1 MNAGRSEKQK
11 MEKFKSFCKKQ
22 IVFVVALFASLL
34 SLILSPPTGERFIS
48 LDWRTLFTLFMLL
61 LVLEGFKKEKMFYP
75 FFCLTDRFKT
85 LKGLTYF
92 LVGVV
97 FFLAPFITNDVSL
110 VTFVPLTIIIFKG
123 IKKEKYLLQTVI
135 LENIAAISGAFLTP
149 FGNPQNLFIYTNT
162 KVSPSSF
169 ILHMLPMW
177 GMGLL
182 GLFVAVNF
190 IYRKNPKEPIYTN
203 ERIEHDAPDPQNRG
217 LRVFYLALLVLL
229 LVEIITRVFNFVDI
243 VIIVL
248 AALLIF
254 DRKVFKKVDY
264 YLLSTFFLFFLFSS
278 SIADIPFVK
287 DFLSTHV
294 SGNEYWWGLGISQ
307 IISNVP
313 GTALLL
319 DFSNN
324 YTALLYGVNAA
335 GMGTIVGSLA
345 SLITF
350 SIYNKEYPEEKKNFF
365 KYFHFFSLCFLVL
378 YILTALPIQNWTL

>member
-1 MNAGRSEKQK
+1 
-11 MEKFKSFCKKQ
+11 MEKIKAFCKKQ
-22 IVFVVALFASLL
+22 IVFVVALLAALISLL
-34 SLILSPPTGERFIS
+34 VSHPTAERFLS

-61 LVLEGFKKEKMFYP
+61 MVLEGFKKEKMFYP

-85 LKGLTYF
+85 IKGLSYF

-123 IKKEKYLLQTVI
+123 INKEKYLLPIVI
-135 LENIAAISGAFLTP
+135 LENIAAITGAFLTP

-162 KVSPSSF
+162 EVSSMSF

-177 GMGLL
+177 IVGLV
-182 GLFVAVNF
+182 GLFLAVNF
-190 IYRKNPKEPIYTN
+190 VFRKNPKEPIYTN
-203 ERIEHDAPDPQNRG
+203 DRIEHEAPDPQNRG

-229 LVEIITRVFNFVDI
+229 LVEIVTRMFNFVDI
-243 VIIVL
+243 VMIVL
-248 AALLIF
+248 VALLIF
-254 DRKVFKKVDY
+254 DRNVFGKVDY

-287 DFLSTHV
+287 EFLSTHV
-294 SGNEYWWGLGISQ
+294 GGNEYWWGLGISQ

-313 GTALLL
+313 GAALLL
-319 DFSNN
+319 QFSEN

-350 SIYNKEYPEEKKNFF
+350 SIYNKEYPKEKKNFF
-365 KYFHFFSLCFLVL
+365 KYFHGFSLCFLVL
-378 YILTALPIQNWTL
+378 LILTALPILNWAL

>member
-1 MNAGRSEKQK
+1 MKKIN
-11 MEKFKSFCKKQ
+11 SFLKKQ
-22 IVFVVALFASLL
+22 IVFVVSLFAALFSLL
-34 SLILSPPTGERFIS
+34 VAPPTPERFLS
-48 LDWRTLFTLFMLL
+48 LDWRTLFTLYMLL

-75 FFCLTDRFKT
+75 FFKLTDRFKT
-85 LKGLTYF
+85 IKGLSLF
-92 LVGVV
+92 LVAVV

-110 VTFVPLTIIIFKG
+110 VTFVPLTILIFKG
-123 IKKEKYLLQTVI
+123 IRKEKHLLEIVI

-162 KVSPSSF
+162 AVSPTSF
-169 ILHMLPMW
+169 ILHMVPMW
-177 GMGLL
+177 SVGLI
-182 GLFVAVNF
+182 GLYFAVSF
-190 IYRKNPKEPIYTN
+190 IFRKDPKEPIYLD
-203 ERIEHDAPDPQNRG
+203 ERIDHESPDPDKRG
-217 LRVFYLALLVLL
+217 LRIFYLGLLFLL
-229 LVEIITRVFNFVDI
+229 LVEIITRIFNFIDI
-243 VIIVL
+243 VMIVL

-264 YLLSTFFLFFLFSS
+264 YLLSTFFFFFLFSS
-278 SIADIPFVK
+278 SVADIPIVK
-287 DFLSTHV
+287 EYLSSHV
-294 SGNEYWWGLGISQ
+294 GGNEYWWGLGISQ

-319 DFSNN
+319 DFSTN

-378 YILTALPIQNWTL
+378 YIVTALPIQNWAL

>member
-1 MNAGRSEKQK
+1 MKKIN
-11 MEKFKSFCKKQ
+11 SFIKKQ
-22 IVFVVALFASLL
+22 IVFVVSLFAALFSLL
-34 SLILSPPTGERFIS
+34 VSPPTPERFLS
-48 LDWRTLFTLFMLL
+48 LDWRTLFTLYMLL

-75 FFCLTDRFKT
+75 FFKLTDRFKT
-85 LKGLTYF
+85 IKGLSLF
-92 LVGVV
+92 LVAVV

-110 VTFVPLTIIIFKG
+110 VTFVPLTILIFKG
-123 IKKEKYLLQTVI
+123 IRKEKHLLEIVI

-162 KVSPSSF
+162 AVSPTSF
-169 ILHMLPMW
+169 ILHMVPMW
-177 GMGLL
+177 SVGLI
-182 GLFVAVNF
+182 GLYFAVSFVF
-190 IYRKNPKEPIYTN
+190 RKDPKEPIYLD
-203 ERIEHDAPDPQNRG
+203 ERIDHESPDPDKRG
-217 LRVFYLALLVLL
+217 LRIFYLVLL
-229 LVEIITRVFNFVDI
+229 FLLLIEIITRIFNFIDI
-243 VIIVL
+243 VMIVL

-264 YLLSTFFLFFLFSS
+264 YLLSTFFFFFLFSS
-278 SIADIPFVK
+278 SVADIPIIK
-287 DFLSTHV
+287 EYLSSHV
-294 SGNEYWWGLGISQ
+294 GGNEYWWGLGISQ

-313 GTALLL
+313 GTALLV
-319 DFSNN
+319 DFSTN

-378 YILTALPIQNWTL
+378 YIVTALPIQNWAL

>member
-1 MNAGRSEKQK
+1 MKLN
-11 MEKFKSFCKKQ
+11 SFIKKQ
-22 IVFVVALFASLL
+22 IVFVVSLFAALFSLL
-34 SLILSPPTGERFIS
+34 VSPPTPERFLS
-48 LDWRTLFTLFMLL
+48 LDWRTLFSLYMLL

-75 FFCLTDRFKT
+75 FFKLTDRFKT
-85 LKGLTYF
+85 IKGLSLF
-92 LVGVV
+92 LVAVV

-110 VTFVPLTIIIFKG
+110 VTFVPLTILIFKG
-123 IKKEKYLLQTVI
+123 IRKEKHLIEIVI

-162 KVSPSSF
+162 AVSPTSF
-169 ILHMLPMW
+169 ILHMVPMW
-177 GMGLL
+177 SVGLI
-182 GLFVAVNF
+182 GLYFAVSFVF
-190 IYRKNPKEPIYTN
+190 RKDPKEPIYLD
-203 ERIEHDAPDPQNRG
+203 ERIDHESPDPDKRG
-217 LRVFYLALLVLL
+217 LRIFYLVLL
-229 LVEIITRVFNFVDI
+229 FLLLIEIITRIFNFIDI
-243 VIIVL
+243 VMIVL
-248 AALLIF
+248 VALLIF

-264 YLLSTFFLFFLFSS
+264 YLLSTFFFFFLFSS
-278 SIADIPFVK
+278 SVADIPIVK
-287 DFLSTHV
+287 EYLSSHV
-294 SGNEYWWGLGISQ
+294 GGNEYWWGLGISQ

-319 DFSNN
+319 DFSTN

-378 YILTALPIQNWTL
+378 YVVTALPILNWAL

>member
-1 MNAGRSEKQK
+1 MKKIN
-11 MEKFKSFCKKQ
+11 SFIKKQ
-22 IVFVVALFASLL
+22 IVFVVSLFAALFSLL
-34 SLILSPPTGERFIS
+34 VSPPTPERFLS
-48 LDWRTLFTLFMLL
+48 LDWRTLFTLYMLL

-75 FFCLTDRFKT
+75 FFKLTDRFKT
-85 LKGLTYF
+85 IKGLSLF
-92 LVGVV
+92 LVAVV

-110 VTFVPLTIIIFKG
+110 VTFVPLTILIFKG
-123 IKKEKYLLQTVI
+123 IRKEKHLVEIVI

-162 KVSPSSF
+162 AVSPTSF
-169 ILHMLPMW
+169 ILHMVPMW
-177 GMGLL
+177 SVGLI
-182 GLFVAVNF
+182 GLYFAVSFVF
-190 IYRKNPKEPIYTN
+190 RKDSKEPIYLD
-203 ERIEHDAPDPQNRG
+203 ESIDHESPAPDKRG
-217 LRVFYLALLVLL
+217 LRIFYLALLFLL
-229 LVEIITRVFNFVDI
+229 LVEIITRIFNFIDI
-243 VIIVL
+243 VMIVL

-264 YLLSTFFLFFLFSS
+264 YLLSTFFFFFLFSS
-278 SIADIPFVK
+278 SVADIPIVK
-287 DFLSTHV
+287 EYLSSHV
-294 SGNEYWWGLGISQ
+294 GGNEYWWGLGISQ

-319 DFSNN
+319 DFSSN

-335 GMGTIVGSLA
+335 GTGTIVGSLA

-378 YILTALPIQNWTL
+378 YIVTALPILNWAL

>member
-1 MNAGRSEKQK
+1 
-11 MEKFKSFCKKQ
+11 MEKIKVFCKKQ
-22 IVFVVALFASLL
+22 IVFVVALLAALISLL
-34 SLILSPPTGERFIS
+34 VSHPTAERFLS

-85 LKGLTYF
+85 IKGLSYF

-123 IKKEKYLLQTVI
+123 INKEKYLLPIVI
-135 LENIAAISGAFLTP
+135 LENIAAITGAFLTP

-162 KVSPSSF
+162 EVSSMSF

-177 GMGLL
+177 IVGLV
-182 GLFVAVNF
+182 GLFLAVNF
-190 IYRKNPKEPIYTN
+190 VFRKNPKEPIYTN
-203 ERIEHDAPDPQNRG
+203 DRIEHEAPDPQSRG

-229 LVEIITRVFNFVDI
+229 LVEIVTRMFNFVDI
-243 VIIVL
+243 VMIVL
-248 AALLIF
+248 VALLIF
-254 DRKVFKKVDY
+254 DRKVFGKVDY

-287 DFLSTHV
+287 EFLSTHV
-294 SGNEYWWGLGISQ
+294 GGNEYWWGLGISQ

-313 GTALLL
+313 GAALLL
-319 DFSNN
+319 QFSEN

-350 SIYNKEYPEEKKNFF
+350 SIYNKEYPKEKKNFF
-365 KYFHFFSLCFLVL
+365 KYFHVFSLCFLVL
-378 YILTALPIQNWTL
+378 LILTALPILNWAL

>member
-1 MNAGRSEKQK
+1 MKKIN
-11 MEKFKSFCKKQ
+11 SFIKKQ
-22 IVFVVALFASLL
+22 IVFVVSLFAALFSLL
-34 SLILSPPTGERFIS
+34 VSPPTPERFLS
-48 LDWRTLFTLFMLL
+48 LDWRTLFTLYMLL

-75 FFCLTDRFKT
+75 FFKLTDRFKT
-85 LKGLTYF
+85 IKGLSLF
-92 LVGVV
+92 LVAVV

-110 VTFVPLTIIIFKG
+110 VTFVPLTILIFKG
-123 IKKEKYLLQTVI
+123 IRKEKHLLEIVI

-162 KVSPSSF
+162 AVSPTSF
-169 ILHMLPMW
+169 ILHMVPMW
-177 GMGLL
+177 SVGLI
-182 GLFVAVNF
+182 GLYFAVSF
-190 IYRKNPKEPIYTN
+190 IFRKDPKEPIYLD
-203 ERIEHDAPDPQNRG
+203 ERIDHESPDPDKRG
-217 LRVFYLALLVLL
+217 LRIFYLVLL
-229 LVEIITRVFNFVDI
+229 FLLLIEIITRIFNFIDI
-243 VIIVL
+243 VMIVL

-264 YLLSTFFLFFLFSS
+264 YLLSTFFFFFLFSS
-278 SIADIPFVK
+278 SVADIPIVK
-287 DFLSTHV
+287 EYLSSHV
-294 SGNEYWWGLGISQ
+294 GGNEYWWGLGISQ

-319 DFSNN
+319 DFSTN

-378 YILTALPIQNWTL
+378 YIVTALPILNWAL

>member
-1 MNAGRSEKQK
+1 
-11 MEKFKSFCKKQ
+11 MEKIKAFCKKQ
-22 IVFVVALFASLL
+22 IVFVVALLAALISLL
-34 SLILSPPTGERFIS
+34 VSHPTAERFLS

-85 LKGLTYF
+85 IKGLSYF

-123 IKKEKYLLQTVI
+123 INKEKCLLPIVI
-135 LENIAAISGAFLTP
+135 IENIAAITGAFLTP

-162 KVSPSSF
+162 EVSSMSF

-177 GMGLL
+177 IVGLV
-182 GLFVAVNF
+182 GLFLAVNF
-190 IYRKNPKEPIYTN
+190 VFRKNPKEPIYTN
-203 ERIEHDAPDPQNRG
+203 DRIEHEAPDPQNRG

-229 LVEIITRVFNFVDI
+229 LVEIVTRMFNFVDI
-243 VIIVL
+243 VMIVL
-248 AALLIF
+248 VALLIF
-254 DRKVFKKVDY
+254 DRKVFGKVDY

-287 DFLSTHV
+287 EFLSTHV
-294 SGNEYWWGLGISQ
+294 GGNEYWWGLGISQ

-313 GTALLL
+313 GAALLL
-319 DFSNN
+319 QFSEN

-350 SIYNKEYPEEKKNFF
+350 SIYNKEYPKEKKNFF
-365 KYFHFFSLCFLVL
+365 KYFHGFSLCFLVL
-378 YILTALPIQNWTL
+378 LILTALPILNWAL

>member
-1 MNAGRSEKQK
+1 MKKIN
-11 MEKFKSFCKKQ
+11 SFIKKQ
-22 IVFVVALFASLL
+22 IVFVVSLFAALFSLL
-34 SLILSPPTGERFIS
+34 VSPPTPERFLS
-48 LDWRTLFTLFMLL
+48 LDWRTFFTLYMLL

-75 FFCLTDRFKT
+75 FFKLTDRFKT
-85 LKGLTYF
+85 IKGLSLF
-92 LVGVV
+92 LVAVV

-110 VTFVPLTIIIFKG
+110 VTFVPLTILIFKG
-123 IKKEKYLLQTVI
+123 IRKEKHLLEIVI

-162 KVSPSSF
+162 AVSPTSF
-169 ILHMLPMW
+169 ILHMVPMW
-177 GMGLL
+177 SVGLI
-182 GLFVAVNF
+182 GLYFAVSFVF
-190 IYRKNPKEPIYTN
+190 RKDPKEPIYLD
-203 ERIEHDAPDPQNRG
+203 ERIDHESPVPDKRG
-217 LRVFYLALLVLL
+217 LRIFYLALLFLL
-229 LVEIITRVFNFVDI
+229 LVEIITRIFNFIDI
-243 VIIVL
+243 VMIVL

-264 YLLSTFFLFFLFSS
+264 YLLSTFFFFFLFSS
-278 SIADIPFVK
+278 SVADIPIVK
-287 DFLSTHV
+287 EYLSSHV
-294 SGNEYWWGLGISQ
+294 GGNEYWWGLGISQ

-319 DFSNN
+319 DFSTN

-378 YILTALPIQNWTL
+378 YIVTALPIQNWAL

>member
-1 MNAGRSEKQK
+1 MKKIN
-11 MEKFKSFCKKQ
+11 SFLKKQ
-22 IVFVVALFASLL
+22 IVFVVSLFAALFSLL
-34 SLILSPPTGERFIS
+34 VSPPTPERFLS
-48 LDWRTLFTLFMLL
+48 LDWRTLFTLYMLL

-75 FFCLTDRFKT
+75 FFKLTDRFKT
-85 LKGLTYF
+85 IKGLSLF
-92 LVGVV
+92 LVAVV

-110 VTFVPLTIIIFKG
+110 VTFVPLTILIFKG
-123 IKKEKYLLQTVI
+123 IRKEKHLIEIVI

-162 KVSPSSF
+162 AVSPTSF
-169 ILHMLPMW
+169 ILHMVPMW
-177 GMGLL
+177 SVGLI
-182 GLFVAVNF
+182 GLYFAVSF
-190 IYRKNPKEPIYTN
+190 IFRKDPKEPIYLD
-203 ERIEHDAPDPQNRG
+203 ERIDHESPDPDKRG
-217 LRVFYLALLVLL
+217 LRIFYLVLL
-229 LVEIITRVFNFVDI
+229 FLLLIEIITRIFNFIDI
-243 VIIVL
+243 VMIVL

-264 YLLSTFFLFFLFSS
+264 YLLSTFFFFFLFSS
-278 SIADIPFVK
+278 SVADIPIVK
-287 DFLSTHV
+287 EYLSSHV
-294 SGNEYWWGLGISQ
+294 GGNEYWWGLGISQ

-319 DFSNN
+319 DFSTN

-378 YILTALPIQNWTL
+378 YIVTALPIQNWAL

>member
-1 MNAGRSEKQK
+1 
-11 MEKFKSFCKKQ
+11 MEKIKAFCKKQ
-22 IVFVVALFASLL
+22 IVFVVALLAALISLL
-34 SLILSPPTGERFIS
+34 ISHPTAERFLS

-85 LKGLTYF
+85 IKGLSYF

-110 VTFVPLTIIIFKG
+110 VTFIPLTIIIFKG
-123 IKKEKYLLQTVI
+123 INKEKYLLPIVI
-135 LENIAAISGAFLTP
+135 LENIAAITGAFLTP

-162 KVSPSSF
+162 EVSSMSF

-177 GMGLL
+177 IVGLV
-182 GLFVAVNF
+182 GLFLAVNF
-190 IYRKNPKEPIYTN
+190 VFKKNPKEPIYTN
-203 ERIEHDAPDPQNRG
+203 DRIEHEAPDPQNRG

-229 LVEIITRVFNFVDI
+229 LVEIVTRMFNFVDI
-243 VIIVL
+243 VMIVL
-248 AALLIF
+248 VALLIF
-254 DRKVFKKVDY
+254 DRKVFGKVDY

-287 DFLSTHV
+287 EFLSTHV
-294 SGNEYWWGLGISQ
+294 GGNEYWWGLGISQ

-313 GTALLL
+313 GAALLL
-319 DFSNN
+319 QFSEN

-350 SIYNKEYPEEKKNFF
+350 SIYNKEYPKEKKNFF
-365 KYFHFFSLCFLVL
+365 KYFHVFSLCFLVL
-378 YILTALPIQNWTL
+378 LILTALPILNWAF

>member
-1 MNAGRSEKQK
+1 MKKIN
-11 MEKFKSFCKKQ
+11 SFLKKQ
-22 IVFVVALFASLL
+22 IVFVVSLFAALFSLL
-34 SLILSPPTGERFIS
+34 VSPPTPERFLS
-48 LDWRTLFTLFMLL
+48 LDWRTLFTLYMLL

-75 FFCLTDRFKT
+75 FFKLTDRFKT
-85 LKGLTYF
+85 IKGLSLF
-92 LVGVV
+92 LVAVV

-110 VTFVPLTIIIFKG
+110 VTFVPLTILIFKG
-123 IKKEKYLLQTVI
+123 IRKEKHLLEIVI

-162 KVSPSSF
+162 AVSPISF
-169 ILHMLPMW
+169 ILHMVPMW
-177 GMGLL
+177 SVGLI
-182 GLFVAVNF
+182 GLYFAVSF
-190 IYRKNPKEPIYTN
+190 IFRKDPKEPIYLD
-203 ERIEHDAPDPQNRG
+203 ESIDHESPDPDKRG
-217 LRVFYLALLVLL
+217 LRIFYLVLL
-229 LVEIITRVFNFVDI
+229 FLLLIEIITRIFNFIDI
-243 VIIVL
+243 VMIVL

-264 YLLSTFFLFFLFSS
+264 YLLSTFFFFFLFSS
-278 SIADIPFVK
+278 SVADIPIIK
-287 DFLSTHV
+287 EYLSSHV
-294 SGNEYWWGLGISQ
+294 GGNEYWWGLGISQ

-319 DFSNN
+319 DFSTN

-378 YILTALPIQNWTL
+378 YIVTALPILNWAL

>member
-1 MNAGRSEKQK
+1 MKKIN
-11 MEKFKSFCKKQ
+11 SFLKKQ
-22 IVFVVALFASLL
+22 IVFVVSLFAALFSLL
-34 SLILSPPTGERFIS
+34 VSPPTPERFLS
-48 LDWRTLFTLFMLL
+48 LDWRTLFTLYMLL

-75 FFCLTDRFKT
+75 FFKLTDRFKT
-85 LKGLTYF
+85 IKGLSLF
-92 LVGVV
+92 LVAVV

-110 VTFVPLTIIIFKG
+110 VTFVPLTILIFKG
-123 IKKEKYLLQTVI
+123 IRKEKYLLEIVI

-162 KVSPSSF
+162 AVSPTSF
-169 ILHMLPMW
+169 ILHMVPMW
-177 GMGLL
+177 SVGLI
-182 GLFVAVNF
+182 GLYFAVSF
-190 IYRKNPKEPIYTN
+190 IFRKDPKEPIYLD
-203 ERIEHDAPDPQNRG
+203 ERIDHESPVPDKRG
-217 LRVFYLALLVLL
+217 LRIFYLALLFLL
-229 LVEIITRVFNFVDI
+229 LVEIITRIFNFIDI
-243 VIIVL
+243 VMIVL

-264 YLLSTFFLFFLFSS
+264 YLLSTFFFFFLFSS
-278 SIADIPFVK
+278 SVADIPIVK
-287 DFLSTHV
+287 EYLSSHV
-294 SGNEYWWGLGISQ
+294 GGNEYWWGLGISQ

-319 DFSNN
+319 DFSTN

-378 YILTALPIQNWTL
+378 YIVTALPIQNWAL

>member
-1 MNAGRSEKQK
+1 MK
-11 MEKFKSFCKKQ
+11 MERIKAFCKKQ
-22 IVFVVALFASLL
+22 VVFVVALLAAIISLFV
-34 SLILSPPTGERFIS
+34 SSPTAERFLS

-85 LKGLTYF
+85 IKGLSFF

-110 VTFVPLTIIIFKG
+110 VTFVPLTIIIFKS
-123 IKKEKYLLQTVI
+123 INKEKYLLPIVI

-162 KVSPSSF
+162 QVSPYSF

-182 GLFVAVNF
+182 GLFLSISF

-203 ERIEHDAPDPQNRG
+203 DRVDHEIPDPQNRG
-217 LRVFYLALLVLL
+217 LRIFYLALLILL
-229 LVEIITRVFNFVDI
+229 LVEIITKVFNFVDI
-243 VIIVL
+243 VIIVMV
-248 AALLIF
+248 ALLIF
-254 DRKVFKKVDY
+254 DRKVFTKVDY
-264 YLLSTFFLFFLFSS
+264 FLLSTFFFFFLFSS
-278 SIADIPFVK
+278 SIADIPFIKDYLSLHVK
-287 DFLSTHV
+287 
-294 SGNEYWWGLGISQ
+294 GNEYWWGLGISQ

-313 GTALLL
+313 GAALLL
-319 DFSNN
+319 EFSEN

-350 SIYNKEYPEEKKNFF
+350 SIYSKEYPKEKKNFF
-365 KYFHFFSLCFLVL
+365 KYFHGFSLCFLVL
-378 YILTALPIQNWTL
+378 FILTALPLLNWSL

>member
-1 MNAGRSEKQK
+1 MKKIN
-11 MEKFKSFCKKQ
+11 SFLKKQ
-22 IVFVVALFASLL
+22 IVFVVSLFAALFSLL
-34 SLILSPPTGERFIS
+34 VSPPTPERFLS
-48 LDWRTLFTLFMLL
+48 LDWRTLFTLYMLL

-75 FFCLTDRFKT
+75 FFKLTDRFKT
-85 LKGLTYF
+85 IKGLSLF
-92 LVGVV
+92 LVAVV

-110 VTFVPLTIIIFKG
+110 VTFVPLTILIFKG
-123 IKKEKYLLQTVI
+123 IRKEKHLLEIVI

-162 KVSPSSF
+162 AVSPTSF
-169 ILHMLPMW
+169 ILHMVPMW
-177 GMGLL
+177 SVGLI
-182 GLFVAVNF
+182 GLYFAVSF
-190 IYRKNPKEPIYTN
+190 IFRKDPKEPIYLD
-203 ERIEHDAPDPQNRG
+203 ERIDHESPDPDKRG
-217 LRVFYLALLVLL
+217 LRIFYLVLL
-229 LVEIITRVFNFVDI
+229 FLLLIEIITRIFNFIDI
-243 VIIVL
+243 VMIVL

-264 YLLSTFFLFFLFSS
+264 YLLSTFFFFFLFSS
-278 SIADIPFVK
+278 SVADIPIVK
-287 DFLSTHV
+287 EYLSSHV
-294 SGNEYWWGLGISQ
+294 GGNEYWWGLGISQ

-319 DFSNN
+319 DFSTN

-378 YILTALPIQNWTL
+378 YIVTALPIQNWAL

>member
-1 MNAGRSEKQK
+1 MKKIN
-11 MEKFKSFCKKQ
+11 SFIKKQ
-22 IVFVVALFASLL
+22 IVFVVSLFAALFSLL
-34 SLILSPPTGERFIS
+34 VSPPTPERFLS
-48 LDWRTLFTLFMLL
+48 LDWRTLFTLYMLL

-75 FFCLTDRFKT
+75 FFKLTDRFKT
-85 LKGLTYF
+85 IKGLSLF
-92 LVGVV
+92 LVAVV

-110 VTFVPLTIIIFKG
+110 VTFVPLTILIFKG
-123 IKKEKYLLQTVI
+123 IRKEKHLIEIVI

-162 KVSPSSF
+162 AVSPTSF
-169 ILHMLPMW
+169 ILHMVPMW
-177 GMGLL
+177 SVGLI
-182 GLFVAVNF
+182 GLYFAVSFVF
-190 IYRKNPKEPIYTN
+190 RKDPKEPIYLD
-203 ERIEHDAPDPQNRG
+203 ESIDHESPAPDKRG
-217 LRVFYLALLVLL
+217 LRIFYLALLFLL
-229 LVEIITRVFNFVDI
+229 LVEIITRIFNFIDI
-243 VIIVL
+243 VMIVL

-264 YLLSTFFLFFLFSS
+264 YLLSTFFFFFLFSS
-278 SIADIPFVK
+278 SVADIPIVK
-287 DFLSTHV
+287 EYLSSHV
-294 SGNEYWWGLGISQ
+294 GGNEYWWGLGISQ

-313 GTALLL
+313 GPALLL
-319 DFSNN
+319 DFSTN

-378 YILTALPIQNWTL
+378 YIVTALPILNWAL

>member
-1 MNAGRSEKQK
+1 MKKIN
-11 MEKFKSFCKKQ
+11 SFIKKQ
-22 IVFVVALFASLL
+22 IVFVVSLFAALFSLL
-34 SLILSPPTGERFIS
+34 VSPPTPERFLS
-48 LDWRTLFTLFMLL
+48 LDWRTLFTLYMLL

-75 FFCLTDRFKT
+75 FFKLTDRFKT
-85 LKGLTYF
+85 IKGLSLF
-92 LVGVV
+92 LVAVV

-110 VTFVPLTIIIFKG
+110 VTFVPLTILIFKG
-123 IKKEKYLLQTVI
+123 IRKEKHLLEIVI

-162 KVSPSSF
+162 AVSPTSF
-169 ILHMLPMW
+169 ILHMVPMW
-177 GMGLL
+177 SVGLI
-182 GLFVAVNF
+182 GLYFAVSFVF
-190 IYRKNPKEPIYTN
+190 RKDPKEPIYLD
-203 ERIEHDAPDPQNRG
+203 ESIDHESPAPDKRG
-217 LRVFYLALLVLL
+217 LRIFYLALLFLL
-229 LVEIITRVFNFVDI
+229 LVEIITRIFNFIDI
-243 VIIVL
+243 VMIVL

-264 YLLSTFFLFFLFSS
+264 YLLSTFFFFFLFSS
-278 SIADIPFVK
+278 SVADIPIVK
-287 DFLSTHV
+287 EYLSSHV
-294 SGNEYWWGLGISQ
+294 GGNEYWWGLGISQ

-319 DFSNN
+319 DFSSN

-378 YILTALPIQNWTL
+378 YIVTALPIQNWAL

>member
-1 MNAGRSEKQK
+1 
-11 MEKFKSFCKKQ
+11 MEKIKAFCKKQ
-22 IVFVVALFASLL
+22 IVFVVALLAALISLL
-34 SLILSPPTGERFIS
+34 VSHPTAERFLS

-85 LKGLTYF
+85 IKGLSYF

-123 IKKEKYLLQTVI
+123 INKEKYLLPIVI
-135 LENIAAISGAFLTP
+135 LENIAAITGAFLTP

-162 KVSPSSF
+162 EVSSMSF
-169 ILHMLPMW
+169 ILHMIPMW
-177 GMGLL
+177 IVGLV
-182 GLFVAVNF
+182 GLFLAVNF
-190 IYRKNPKEPIYTN
+190 VFRKNPKEPIYTN
-203 ERIEHDAPDPQNRG
+203 DRIEHEAPDPQNRG

-229 LVEIITRVFNFVDI
+229 LVEIVTRMFNFVDI
-243 VIIVL
+243 VMIVL
-248 AALLIF
+248 VALLIF
-254 DRKVFKKVDY
+254 DRKVFGKVDY

-287 DFLSTHV
+287 EFLSTHV
-294 SGNEYWWGLGISQ
+294 GGNEYWWGLGISQ

-313 GTALLL
+313 GAALLL
-319 DFSNN
+319 QFSEN

-350 SIYNKEYPEEKKNFF
+350 SIYNKEYPKEKKNFF
-365 KYFHFFSLCFLVL
+365 KYFHGFSLCFLVL
-378 YILTALPIQNWTL
+378 LILTALPILNWAL

>member
-1 MNAGRSEKQK
+1 MKKIN
-11 MEKFKSFCKKQ
+11 SFIKKQ
-22 IVFVVALFASLL
+22 IVFVVSLFAALFSLL
-34 SLILSPPTGERFIS
+34 VSPPTPERFLS
-48 LDWRTLFTLFMLL
+48 LDWRTLFTLYMLL

-75 FFCLTDRFKT
+75 FFKLTDRFKT
-85 LKGLTYF
+85 IKGLSLF
-92 LVGVV
+92 LVAVV

-110 VTFVPLTIIIFKG
+110 VTFVPLTILIFKG
-123 IKKEKYLLQTVI
+123 IRKEKHLLEIVI

-162 KVSPSSF
+162 AVSPTSF
-169 ILHMLPMW
+169 ILHMVPMW
-177 GMGLL
+177 SVGLI
-182 GLFVAVNF
+182 GLYFAVSF
-190 IYRKNPKEPIYTN
+190 IFRKDPKEPIYLD
-203 ERIEHDAPDPQNRG
+203 ERIDHESPDPDKRG
-217 LRVFYLALLVLL
+217 LRIFYLALLFLL
-229 LVEIITRVFNFVDI
+229 LVEIITRIFNFIDI
-243 VIIVL
+243 VMIVL

-264 YLLSTFFLFFLFSS
+264 YLLSTFFFFFLFSS
-278 SIADIPFVK
+278 SVADIPIVK
-287 DFLSTHV
+287 EYLSSHV
-294 SGNEYWWGLGISQ
+294 GGNEYWWGLGISQ

-319 DFSNN
+319 DFSTN
-324 YTALLYGVNAA
+324 YPALLYGVNAA

-378 YILTALPIQNWTL
+378 YIVTALPIQHWAL

>member
-1 MNAGRSEKQK
+1 MKKIN
-11 MEKFKSFCKKQ
+11 SFIKKQ
-22 IVFVVALFASLL
+22 IVFVVSLFAALFSLL
-34 SLILSPPTGERFIS
+34 VSPPTPERFLS
-48 LDWRTLFTLFMLL
+48 LDWRTLFTLYMLL

-75 FFCLTDRFKT
+75 FFKLTDRFKT
-85 LKGLTYF
+85 IKGLSLF
-92 LVGVV
+92 LVAVV

-110 VTFVPLTIIIFKG
+110 VTFVPLTILIFKG
-123 IKKEKYLLQTVI
+123 IRKEKHLLEIVI

-162 KVSPSSF
+162 AVSPTSF
-169 ILHMLPMW
+169 ILHMVPMW
-177 GMGLL
+177 SVGLI
-182 GLFVAVNF
+182 GLYFAVSF
-190 IYRKNPKEPIYTN
+190 IFRKDPKEPIYLD
-203 ERIEHDAPDPQNRG
+203 ESIDHESPAPDKRG
-217 LRVFYLALLVLL
+217 LRIFYLALLFLL
-229 LVEIITRVFNFVDI
+229 LVEIITRIFNFIDI
-243 VIIVL
+243 VMIVL

-264 YLLSTFFLFFLFSS
+264 YLLSTFFFFFLFSS
-278 SIADIPFVK
+278 SVADIPIVK
-287 DFLSTHV
+287 EYLSSHV
-294 SGNEYWWGLGISQ
+294 GGNEYWWGLGISQ

-319 DFSNN
+319 DFSTN

-378 YILTALPIQNWTL
+378 YIVTALPIQNWAL

>member
-1 MNAGRSEKQK
+1 MKKIN
-11 MEKFKSFCKKQ
+11 SFLKKQ
-22 IVFVVALFASLL
+22 IVFVVSLFAALFSLL
-34 SLILSPPTGERFIS
+34 VSPPTPERFLS
-48 LDWRTLFTLFMLL
+48 LDWRTLFTLYMLL

-75 FFCLTDRFKT
+75 FFKLTDRFKT
-85 LKGLTYF
+85 IKGLSLF
-92 LVGVV
+92 LVAVV

-110 VTFVPLTIIIFKG
+110 VTFVPLTILIFKG
-123 IKKEKYLLQTVI
+123 IRKEKHLLEIVI

-162 KVSPSSF
+162 AVSPTSF
-169 ILHMLPMW
+169 ILHMVPMW
-177 GMGLL
+177 SVGLI
-182 GLFVAVNF
+182 GLYFAVSFVF
-190 IYRKNPKEPIYTN
+190 RKDPKEPIYLD
-203 ERIEHDAPDPQNRG
+203 ERIDHESPDPDKRG
-217 LRVFYLALLVLL
+217 LRIFYLVLL
-229 LVEIITRVFNFVDI
+229 FLLLIEIITRIFNFIDI
-243 VIIVL
+243 VMIVL

-264 YLLSTFFLFFLFSS
+264 YLLSTFFFFFLFSS
-278 SIADIPFVK
+278 SVADIPIVK
-287 DFLSTHV
+287 EYLSSHV
-294 SGNEYWWGLGISQ
+294 GGNEYWWGLGISQ

-319 DFSNN
+319 DFSTN

-378 YILTALPIQNWTL
+378 YIVTALPIQNWAL

>member
-1 MNAGRSEKQK
+1 MKKIN
-11 MEKFKSFCKKQ
+11 SFIKKQ
-22 IVFVVALFASLL
+22 IVFVVSLFAALFSLL
-34 SLILSPPTGERFIS
+34 VSPPTPERFLS
-48 LDWRTLFTLFMLL
+48 LDWRTLFTLYMLL

-75 FFCLTDRFKT
+75 FFKLTDRFKT
-85 LKGLTYF
+85 IKGLSLF
-92 LVGVV
+92 LVAVV

-110 VTFVPLTIIIFKG
+110 VTFVPLTILIFKG
-123 IKKEKYLLQTVI
+123 IRKEKHLLEIVI

-162 KVSPSSF
+162 AVSPTSF
-169 ILHMLPMW
+169 ILHMVPMW
-177 GMGLL
+177 SVGLI
-182 GLFVAVNF
+182 GLYFAVSFVF
-190 IYRKNPKEPIYTN
+190 RKDPKEPIYLD
-203 ERIEHDAPDPQNRG
+203 ERIDYESPAPDNRG
-217 LRVFYLALLVLL
+217 LRIFYLVLL
-229 LVEIITRVFNFVDI
+229 FLLLIEIITRIFNFIDI
-243 VIIVL
+243 VMIVL

-264 YLLSTFFLFFLFSS
+264 YLLSTFFFFFLFSS
-278 SIADIPFVK
+278 SVADIPIVK
-287 DFLSTHV
+287 EYLSSHV
-294 SGNEYWWGLGISQ
+294 GGNEYWWGLGISQ

-319 DFSNN
+319 DFSTN

-378 YILTALPIQNWTL
+378 YIVTALPIQNWAL

>member
-1 MNAGRSEKQK
+1 MKKIN
-11 MEKFKSFCKKQ
+11 SFIKKQ
-22 IVFVVALFASLL
+22 IVFVVSLFAALFSLL
-34 SLILSPPTGERFIS
+34 VSPPTPERFLS
-48 LDWRTLFTLFMLL
+48 LDWRTLFTLYMLL

-75 FFCLTDRFKT
+75 FFKLTDRFKT
-85 LKGLTYF
+85 IKGLSLF
-92 LVGVV
+92 LVAVV

-110 VTFVPLTIIIFKG
+110 VTFVPLTILIFKG
-123 IKKEKYLLQTVI
+123 IRKEKHLLEIVI

-162 KVSPSSF
+162 AVSPTSF
-169 ILHMLPMW
+169 ILHMVPMW
-177 GMGLL
+177 SVGLI
-182 GLFVAVNF
+182 GLYFAVSF
-190 IYRKNPKEPIYTN
+190 IFRKDPKEPIYLD
-203 ERIEHDAPDPQNRG
+203 ERIDHESPDPDKRG
-217 LRVFYLALLVLL
+217 LRIFYLVLLFLL
-229 LVEIITRVFNFVDI
+229 LVEIITRIFNFIDI
-243 VIIVL
+243 VMIVL

-264 YLLSTFFLFFLFSS
+264 YLLSTFFFFFLFSS
-278 SIADIPFVK
+278 SVADIPIVK
-287 DFLSTHV
+287 EYLSSHV
-294 SGNEYWWGLGISQ
+294 GGNEYWWGLGISQ

-319 DFSNN
+319 DFSTN

-378 YILTALPIQNWTL
+378 YVVTALPILNWAL

>member
-1 MNAGRSEKQK
+1 MKKIN
-11 MEKFKSFCKKQ
+11 SFLKKQ
-22 IVFVVALFASLL
+22 IVFVVSLFAALFSLL
-34 SLILSPPTGERFIS
+34 VSPPTPERFLS
-48 LDWRTLFTLFMLL
+48 LDWRTLFTLYMLL

-75 FFCLTDRFKT
+75 FFKLTDRFKT
-85 LKGLTYF
+85 IKGLSLF
-92 LVGVV
+92 LVAVV

-110 VTFVPLTIIIFKG
+110 VTFVPLTILIFKG
-123 IKKEKYLLQTVI
+123 IRKEKHLLEIVI

-162 KVSPSSF
+162 AVSPTSF
-169 ILHMLPMW
+169 ILHMVPMW
-177 GMGLL
+177 SVGLI
-182 GLFVAVNF
+182 GLYFAVSFVF
-190 IYRKNPKEPIYTN
+190 RKDPKEPIYLD
-203 ERIEHDAPDPQNRG
+203 ERIDHESPDPDKRG
-217 LRVFYLALLVLL
+217 LRIFYLVLLFLL
-229 LVEIITRVFNFVDI
+229 LVEIITRIFNFIDI
-243 VIIVL
+243 VMIVL

-264 YLLSTFFLFFLFSS
+264 YLLSTFFFFFLFSS
-278 SIADIPFVK
+278 SVADIPIVK
-287 DFLSTHV
+287 EYLSSHV
-294 SGNEYWWGLGISQ
+294 GGNEYWWGLGISQ

-319 DFSNN
+319 DFSTN

-378 YILTALPIQNWTL
+378 YIVTALPIQNWAL

>member
-1 MNAGRSEKQK
+1 MKKIN
-11 MEKFKSFCKKQ
+11 SFLKKQ
-22 IVFVVALFASLL
+22 IVFVVSLFAALFSLL
-34 SLILSPPTGERFIS
+34 VSPPTPERFLS
-48 LDWRTLFTLFMLL
+48 LDWRTLFTLYMLL

-75 FFCLTDRFKT
+75 FFKLTDRFKT
-85 LKGLTYF
+85 IKGLSLF
-92 LVGVV
+92 LVAVV

-110 VTFVPLTIIIFKG
+110 VTFVPLTILIFKG
-123 IKKEKYLLQTVI
+123 IRKEKHLLEIVI

-162 KVSPSSF
+162 AVSPTSF
-169 ILHMLPMW
+169 ILHMVPMW
-177 GMGLL
+177 SVGLI
-182 GLFVAVNF
+182 GLYFAVSFVF
-190 IYRKNPKEPIYTN
+190 RKDPKEPIYLD
-203 ERIEHDAPDPQNRG
+203 ERIDHESPDPDKRG
-217 LRVFYLALLVLL
+217 LRIFYLVLL
-229 LVEIITRVFNFVDI
+229 FLLLIEIITRIFNFIDI
-243 VIIVL
+243 VMIVL

-264 YLLSTFFLFFLFSS
+264 YLLSTFFFFFLFSS
-278 SIADIPFVK
+278 SVADIPIVK
-287 DFLSTHV
+287 EYLSSHV
-294 SGNEYWWGLGISQ
+294 GGNEYWWGLGISQ

-319 DFSNN
+319 DFSTN

-378 YILTALPIQNWTL
+378 YIVTALPILNWAL

>member
-1 MNAGRSEKQK
+1 MKKIN
-11 MEKFKSFCKKQ
+11 SFLKKQ
-22 IVFVVALFASLL
+22 IVFVVSLFAALFSLL
-34 SLILSPPTGERFIS
+34 VSPPTPERFLS
-48 LDWRTLFTLFMLL
+48 LDWRTLFTLYMLL

-75 FFCLTDRFKT
+75 FFKLTDRFKT
-85 LKGLTYF
+85 IKGLSLF
-92 LVGVV
+92 LVAVV

-110 VTFVPLTIIIFKG
+110 VTFVPLTILIFKG
-123 IKKEKYLLQTVI
+123 IRKEKHLLEIVI

-162 KVSPSSF
+162 AVSPTSF
-169 ILHMLPMW
+169 ILHMVPMW
-177 GMGLL
+177 SVGLI
-182 GLFVAVNF
+182 GLYFAVSFVF
-190 IYRKNPKEPIYTN
+190 RKDPKEPIYLD
-203 ERIEHDAPDPQNRG
+203 ERIDHESPVPDKRG
-217 LRVFYLALLVLL
+217 LRIFYLALLFLL
-229 LVEIITRVFNFVDI
+229 LIEIITRIFNFIDI

-264 YLLSTFFLFFLFSS
+264 YLLSTFFFFFLFSS
-278 SIADIPFVK
+278 SVADIPIVK
-287 DFLSTHV
+287 EYLSSHV
-294 SGNEYWWGLGISQ
+294 GGNEYWWGLGISQ

-319 DFSNN
+319 DFSTN

-378 YILTALPIQNWTL
+378 YIVTALPILNWAL

>member
-110 VTFVPLTIIIFKG
+110 LTFVPLTIIIFKG

-149 FGNPQNLFIYTNT
+149 FGNPQNLFIYTN
-162 KVSPSSF
+162 
-169 ILHMLPMW
+169 
-177 GMGLL
+177 
-182 GLFVAVNF
+182 
-190 IYRKNPKEPIYTN
+190 

-229 LVEIITRVFNFVDI
+229 LVEIITRVFNFIDI

-378 YILTALPIQNWTL
+378 YILTALPIQNWAL

>member
-1 MNAGRSEKQK
+1 
-11 MEKFKSFCKKQ
+11 MEKIKAFCKKQ
-22 IVFVVALFASLL
+22 IVFVVALLAALISLL
-34 SLILSPPTGERFIS
+34 VSHPTAERFLS

-85 LKGLTYF
+85 IKGLSYF

-110 VTFVPLTIIIFKG
+110 VTFIPLTIIIFKG
-123 IKKEKYLLQTVI
+123 INKEKYLLPIVI
-135 LENIAAISGAFLTP
+135 LENIAAITGAFLTP

-162 KVSPSSF
+162 EVSSMSF

-177 GMGLL
+177 IVGLV
-182 GLFVAVNF
+182 GLFLAVNF
-190 IYRKNPKEPIYTN
+190 VFRKNPKEPIYTN
-203 ERIEHDAPDPQNRG
+203 DRIEHEAPDPQNRG

-229 LVEIITRVFNFVDI
+229 LVEIVTRIFNFVDI
-243 VIIVL
+243 VMIILV
-248 AALLIF
+248 ALLIF
-254 DRKVFKKVDY
+254 DRKVFGKVDY

-287 DFLSTHV
+287 EFLSTHV
-294 SGNEYWWGLGISQ
+294 GGNEYWWGLGISQ

-313 GTALLL
+313 GAALLL
-319 DFSNN
+319 QFSEN
-324 YTALLYGVNAA
+324 YTALLFGVNAA

-350 SIYNKEYPEEKKNFF
+350 SIYNKEYPKEKKNFF
-365 KYFHFFSLCFLVL
+365 KYFHVFSLCFLVL
-378 YILTALPIQNWTL
+378 LILTALPILNWAL

>member
-1 MNAGRSEKQK
+1 
-11 MEKFKSFCKKQ
+11 MEKIKAFYKKQ
-22 IVFVVALFASLL
+22 IVFVVALLAALISLL
-34 SLILSPPTGERFIS
+34 VSHPTAERFLS

-85 LKGLTYF
+85 IKGLSYF

-123 IKKEKYLLQTVI
+123 INKEKYLLPIVI
-135 LENIAAISGAFLTP
+135 LENIAAITGAFLTP

-162 KVSPSSF
+162 EVSSMSF

-177 GMGLL
+177 IVGLV
-182 GLFVAVNF
+182 GLFLAVNF
-190 IYRKNPKEPIYTN
+190 VFKKNPKEPIYTN
-203 ERIEHDAPDPQNRG
+203 DRIEHEAPDPQNRG

-229 LVEIITRVFNFVDI
+229 LVEIVTRMFNFVDI
-243 VIIVL
+243 VMIVL
-248 AALLIF
+248 VALLIF
-254 DRKVFKKVDY
+254 DRKVFGKVDY

-287 DFLSTHV
+287 EFLSTHV
-294 SGNEYWWGLGISQ
+294 GGNEYWWGLGISQ

-313 GTALLL
+313 GAALLL
-319 DFSNN
+319 QFSEN

-350 SIYNKEYPEEKKNFF
+350 SIYNKEYPKEKKNFF
-365 KYFHFFSLCFLVL
+365 KYFHVFSLCFLVL
-378 YILTALPIQNWTL
+378 LILTALPILNWAL

>member
-1 MNAGRSEKQK
+1 MKKIN
-11 MEKFKSFCKKQ
+11 SFIKKQ
-22 IVFVVALFASLL
+22 IVFVVSLFAALFSLL
-34 SLILSPPTGERFIS
+34 VSPPTPERFLS
-48 LDWRTLFTLFMLL
+48 LDWRTLFTLYMLL

-75 FFCLTDRFKT
+75 FFKLTDRFKT
-85 LKGLTYF
+85 IKGLSLF
-92 LVGVV
+92 LVAVV

-110 VTFVPLTIIIFKG
+110 VTFVPLTILIFKG
-123 IKKEKYLLQTVI
+123 IRKEKHLLEIVI

-162 KVSPSSF
+162 AVSPTSF
-169 ILHMLPMW
+169 ILHMVPMW
-177 GMGLL
+177 SVGLI
-182 GLFVAVNF
+182 GLYFAVSFVF
-190 IYRKNPKEPIYTN
+190 RKDPKEPIYLD
-203 ERIEHDAPDPQNRG
+203 ERIDHESPDPDKRG
-217 LRVFYLALLVLL
+217 LRIFYLVLL
-229 LVEIITRVFNFVDI
+229 FLLLIEIITRIFNFIDI
-243 VIIVL
+243 VMIVL

-264 YLLSTFFLFFLFSS
+264 YLLSTFFFFFLFSS
-278 SIADIPFVK
+278 SVADIPIVK
-287 DFLSTHV
+287 EYLSSHV
-294 SGNEYWWGLGISQ
+294 GGNEYWWGLGISQ

-319 DFSNN
+319 DFSTN

-378 YILTALPIQNWTL
+378 YIVTALPIQNWAL

>member
-1 MNAGRSEKQK
+1 
-11 MEKFKSFCKKQ
+11 MEKIKAFCKKQ
-22 IVFVVALFASLL
+22 IVFVVALLAALISLL
-34 SLILSPPTGERFIS
+34 VSHPTAERFLS
-48 LDWRTLFTLFMLL
+48 LDWRILFTLFMLL

-85 LKGLTYF
+85 IKGLSYF

-123 IKKEKYLLQTVI
+123 INKEKYLLPIVI
-135 LENIAAISGAFLTP
+135 LENIAAITGAFLTP

-162 KVSPSSF
+162 EVSSMSF

-177 GMGLL
+177 IVGLV
-182 GLFVAVNF
+182 GLFLAVNF
-190 IYRKNPKEPIYTN
+190 VFRKNPKEPIYTN
-203 ERIEHDAPDPQNRG
+203 DRIEHEAPDPQSRG

-229 LVEIITRVFNFVDI
+229 LVEIVTRMFNFVDI
-243 VIIVL
+243 VMIVL
-248 AALLIF
+248 VALLIF
-254 DRKVFKKVDY
+254 DRKVFGKVDY

-287 DFLSTHV
+287 EFLSTHV
-294 SGNEYWWGLGISQ
+294 GGNEYWWGLGISQ

-313 GTALLL
+313 GAALLL
-319 DFSNN
+319 QFSEN

-350 SIYNKEYPEEKKNFF
+350 SIYNKEYPKEKKDFF
-365 KYFHFFSLCFLVL
+365 KYFHGFSLCFLVL
-378 YILTALPIQNWTL
+378 LILTALPILNWAL

>member
-1 MNAGRSEKQK
+1 MKKIN
-11 MEKFKSFCKKQ
+11 SFLKKQ
-22 IVFVVALFASLL
+22 IVFVVSLFAALFSLL
-34 SLILSPPTGERFIS
+34 VSPPTPERFLS
-48 LDWRTLFTLFMLL
+48 LDWRTLFTLYMLL

-75 FFCLTDRFKT
+75 FFKLTDRFKT
-85 LKGLTYF
+85 IKGLSLF
-92 LVGVV
+92 LVAVV

-110 VTFVPLTIIIFKG
+110 VTFVPLTILIFKG
-123 IKKEKYLLQTVI
+123 IRKEKHLLEIVI

-162 KVSPSSF
+162 AVSPTSF
-169 ILHMLPMW
+169 ILHMVPMW
-177 GMGLL
+177 SVGLI
-182 GLFVAVNF
+182 GLYFAVSFVF
-190 IYRKNPKEPIYTN
+190 RKDPKEPIYLD
-203 ERIEHDAPDPQNRG
+203 ESIDHESPAPDKRG
-217 LRVFYLALLVLL
+217 LRIFYLALLFLL
-229 LVEIITRVFNFVDI
+229 LIEIITRIFNFIDI

-264 YLLSTFFLFFLFSS
+264 YLLSTFFFFFLFSS
-278 SIADIPFVK
+278 SVADIPIVK
-287 DFLSTHV
+287 EYLSSHV
-294 SGNEYWWGLGISQ
+294 GGNEYWWGLGISQ

-319 DFSNN
+319 DFSTN

-378 YILTALPIQNWTL
+378 YIVTALPIQNWAL

>member
-1 MNAGRSEKQK
+1 
-11 MEKFKSFCKKQ
+11 MEKIKAFCKKQ
-22 IVFVVALFASLL
+22 IVFVVALLAALISLL
-34 SLILSPPTGERFIS
+34 VSHPTAERFLS

-85 LKGLTYF
+85 IKGLSYF

-123 IKKEKYLLQTVI
+123 INKEKYLLPIVI
-135 LENIAAISGAFLTP
+135 LENIAAITGAFLTP

-162 KVSPSSF
+162 EVSSISF
-169 ILHMLPMW
+169 IIHMLPMW
-177 GMGLL
+177 IVGLV
-182 GLFVAVNF
+182 GLFLAVNF
-190 IYRKNPKEPIYTN
+190 VFRKNPKEPIYTN
-203 ERIEHDAPDPQNRG
+203 DRIEHEAPDPQNRG

-229 LVEIITRVFNFVDI
+229 LVEIVTRMFNFVDI
-243 VIIVL
+243 VMIVL
-248 AALLIF
+248 VALLIF
-254 DRKVFKKVDY
+254 DRKVFGKVDY

-287 DFLSTHV
+287 EFLSTHV
-294 SGNEYWWGLGISQ
+294 GGNEYWWGLGISQ

-313 GTALLL
+313 GAALLL
-319 DFSNN
+319 QFSEN

-350 SIYNKEYPEEKKNFF
+350 SIYNKEYPKEKKNFF
-365 KYFHFFSLCFLVL
+365 KYFHGFSLCFLVL
-378 YILTALPIQNWTL
+378 LILTALPILNWAF

>member
-1 MNAGRSEKQK
+1 
-11 MEKFKSFCKKQ
+11 MEKIKAFYKKQ
-22 IVFVVALFASLL
+22 IVFVVALLAALISLL
-34 SLILSPPTGERFIS
+34 VSHPTAERFLS

-85 LKGLTYF
+85 IKGLSYF

-123 IKKEKYLLQTVI
+123 INKEKYLLPIVI
-135 LENIAAISGAFLTP
+135 LENIAAITGAFLTP

-162 KVSPSSF
+162 EVSSMSF

-177 GMGLL
+177 IVGLV
-182 GLFVAVNF
+182 GLFLAVNF
-190 IYRKNPKEPIYTN
+190 VFKKNPKEPIYTN
-203 ERIEHDAPDPQNRG
+203 DRIEHEAPDPQNRG

-229 LVEIITRVFNFVDI
+229 LVEIVTRMFNFVDI
-243 VIIVL
+243 VMIVL
-248 AALLIF
+248 VALLIF
-254 DRKVFKKVDY
+254 DRKVFGKVDY

-287 DFLSTHV
+287 EFLSTHV
-294 SGNEYWWGLGISQ
+294 GGNEYWWGLGISQ

-313 GTALLL
+313 GAALLL
-319 DFSNN
+319 QFSEN

-350 SIYNKEYPEEKKNFF
+350 SIYNKEYPKEKKNFF
-365 KYFHFFSLCFLVL
+365 KYFHGFSLCFLVL
-378 YILTALPIQNWTL
+378 LILTALPILNWAL